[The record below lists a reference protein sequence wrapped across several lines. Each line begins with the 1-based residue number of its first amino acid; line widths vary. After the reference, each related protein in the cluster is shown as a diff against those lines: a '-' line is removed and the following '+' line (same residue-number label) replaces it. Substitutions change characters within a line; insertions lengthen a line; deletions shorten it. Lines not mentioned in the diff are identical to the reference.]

1 MAVEFTFFLNQGWLP
16 WPELRQ
22 WDGIL
27 CKLAQLMSFAQK
39 HSFQNQ
45 QNNTTTRNN
54 KMFTKCKKYLL
65 SNVFSFLVKGSW
77 KHELHMLNSIEALLE
92 SVMSNKNLGTN
103 HQLYQHVFNNVM
115 FSREGLKALGAF
127 QNGALMI
134 NYQAL
139 LDIKNPCDFEI
150 AWKSGQPE

>member
-1 MAVEFTFFLNQGWLP
+1 MIGSGGSTSAIFHRFKGADEES
-16 WPELRQ
+16 PEK
-22 WDGIL
+22 
-27 CKLAQLMSFAQK
+27 KLFK
-39 HSFQNQ
+39 EHIEPD
-45 QNNTTTRNN
+45 
-54 KMFTKCKKYLL
+54 
-65 SNVFSFLVKGSW
+65 VKGSTFASDVW
-77 KHELHMLNSIEALLE
+77 VKE
-92 SVMSNKNLGTN
+92 

-115 FSREGLKALGAF
+115 FSREGLKALGAI